1 MIELKDCGSSTSQQ
15 TTTEPKAQIKQ
26 HYGKKKKRERKKI
39 KYMIQAPWQC
49 SGNLDQNQ
57 LHGNAVEIDG
67 SKYQR
72 QNLNPAELHNPAIK
86 TGKFKK
92 NIKEKNQR
100 KTK

>member
-26 HYGKKKKRERKKI
+26 HYEKKRERERKKI

-72 QNLNPAELHNPAIK
+72 QNLNPAAIRQSK
-86 TGKFKK
+86 QGNLKK
-92 NIKEKNQR
+92 ISKR
-100 KTK
+100 KTKEKQSDN

>member
-26 HYGKKKKRERKKI
+26 HYGKKKRERKKI
-39 KYMIQAPWQC
+39 KYMIQAPWQS

-72 QNLNPAELHNPAIK
+72 QNLNPAAIRQSK
-86 TGKFKK
+86 QGNLKK
-92 NIKEKNQR
+92 ISKR
-100 KTK
+100 KTKEKQSDN

>member
-1 MIELKDCGSSTSQQ
+1 ME
-15 TTTEPKAQIKQ
+15 
-26 HYGKKKKRERKKI
+26 KKKRERKKI

-72 QNLNPAELHNPAIK
+72 QNLNPAAIRQSK
-86 TGKFKK
+86 QGNLKKYQREKPKK
-92 NIKEKNQR
+92 NKVITESDGSLFLAFYENEF
-100 KTK
+100 

>member
-1 MIELKDCGSSTSQQ
+1 MG
-15 TTTEPKAQIKQ
+15 
-26 HYGKKKKRERKKI
+26 KKKREGKKI

-72 QNLNPAELHNPAIK
+72 QNLNPAAIRQSK
-86 TGKFKK
+86 QGNLKK
-92 NIKEKNQR
+92 ISKR
-100 KTK
+100 KTKEKQSDN

>member
-26 HYGKKKKRERKKI
+26 HYGKKKRERKKI
-39 KYMIQAPWQC
+39 KYMIQAPWQS

>member
-26 HYGKKKKRERKKI
+26 HYEKKRERERKKI